1 MPPESPTNPVPLKVE
16 YIAPDNIAIKGNNPK
31 QSKNIHNTRFL
42 FIVKIIENIIIA
54 IVKAIL

>member
-42 FIVKIIENIIIA
+42 LLHLHL
-54 IVKAIL
+54 ILISLLTPF